1 MFAPLCSAITSSVEE
16 LVHLQTRLVAIPALS
31 PVNGGTG
38 EHDKVAFLR
47 QYLHQFPDVELRT
60 YLAPDDRVPSGSR
73 PSLIVK
79 RPGASSRTLWL
90 IAHTDVVP
98 VGDLNLWS
106 GDPFVLRR
114 NGDTLI
120 GRGVEDNH
128 QGLVSALLVLRAL
141 ELTKTQTEL
150 SLGIVMVADEE
161 TSNAWGMEYLLEQ
174 HPEIFGPDD
183 LIVIPDFGTP
193 DGLAIE
199 VTEKSVLWQKFVVQG
214 KQCHA
219 STPDQ
224 GVNSLIACSALVLAL
239 DKLHQCFDYRDPLF
253 APPYSTFTPT
263 KKDANVSNINTI
275 PGQDVVYL
283 DCRILPRYDLQK
295 IELAIR
301 AICDSIEAQYHVRI
315 LTEPVVRHQ
324 AAPGTPPHAPVAQA
338 LAASIQATRQQKPY
352 CVGIGGGTVAACFR
366 RRGISAVCWSTLN
379 NTAHQPDE
387 SSSIAH
393 TLADAQTLAHLLLT
407 GADAPA

>member
-1 MFAPLCSAITSSVEE
+1 MLAPLCSAIDASVEE
-16 LVHLQTRLVAIPALS
+16 LVALQTSLVAIPALS

-38 EHDKVAFLR
+38 EHDKVAFLSA
-47 QYLHQFPDVELRT
+47 YLSQFSSVTLRT
-60 YLAPDDRVPSGSR
+60 CQAPDDRVPSGSR
-73 PSLIVK
+73 PSLIAK
-79 RPGASSRTLWL
+79 RPGTSPRTLWL

-98 VGDLNLWS
+98 VGDLGLWS
-106 GDPFVLRR
+106 GDPFALRR
-114 NGDTLI
+114 NGDTLM

-128 QGLVSALLVLRAL
+128 QGLVSALLLLRAL
-141 ELTKTQTEL
+141 ELTKTQTAL

-161 TSNAWGMEYLLEQ
+161 TSNAWGMEYLLEH

-224 GVNSLIACSALVLAL
+224 GVNSLIACSALILAL
-239 DKLHQCFDYRDPLF
+239 DKLHHCFDAQDTLF
-253 APPYSTFTPT
+253 APSRSTFIPT

-283 DCRILPRYDLQK
+283 DCRVLPQYDLRKVEQ
-295 IELAIR
+295 AIT
-301 AICDSIEAQYHVRI
+301 AICDSIAAQYQVRI

-324 AAPGTPPHAPVAQA
+324 AAPGTSHNAPVTLA
-338 LAASIQATRQQKPY
+338 LAASIRATRQQEPH
-352 CVGIGGGTVAACFR
+352 CIGIGGGTVAACFR
-366 RRGISAVCWSTLN
+366 SRGIPAVCWSTLN

-393 TLADAQTLAHLLLT
+393 TLADSQTLAHLLIT
-407 GADAPA
+407 GANAPT